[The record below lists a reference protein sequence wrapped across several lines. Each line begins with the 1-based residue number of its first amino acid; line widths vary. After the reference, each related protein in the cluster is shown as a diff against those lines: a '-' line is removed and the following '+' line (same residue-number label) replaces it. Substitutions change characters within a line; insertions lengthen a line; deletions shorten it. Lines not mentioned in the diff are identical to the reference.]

1 MPFARQANAAR
12 GERCDGVG
20 NNADKQEIGRPDG
33 EFTKQQVDYV
43 YQDRRYVGTR
53 EVAGYVLWDMAQ
65 SFNIN
70 TYSQRFVNT
79 ILQVSFRYQQILS
92 FINGIWDIVNDIF
105 TAAIVDKTRTR
116 WGKFK
121 PYLVLLAI
129 PGTVGT
135 CLYWLMPLFFPGT
148 GPEDLNKFIVYS
160 VLAIVREGI
169 GTFLGIAQGGI
180 ITTITPH
187 PVERTRML
195 TVANFFSGLF
205 GEKLP
210 EQIMTILL
218 DLIGNNVIKPKKG
231 PVSALYLK
239 LFVGM
244 GVFTSVVAGLVSL
257 WFNTIMR
264 ERVAQSVKT
273 PSIMQ
278 GIRSITN
285 NKPVLLMTLSQI
297 LSSFSVGGSRSDYF
311 IDVLNFASL
320 GYITGFPGGLLGPL
334 PFMIVP
340 WFRRHFQ
347 SRTLY
352 LASGYIGQVLMVP
365 IFIIGSLGGKKNGL
379 YKNRTVMAVALTIY
393 ETIIAFF
400 YGLRKVIPTE
410 MYNESMDYCEWK
422 NGYRTEAMTSVAKG
436 LASKLAG
443 IYTNLL
449 SLQIKRW
456 INYDQTAYIRGAAQS
471 DSTKYWLFAS
481 YAILPFATG
490 FLGIIPML
498 FYDLSGKKREKMYA
512 ELLERRAN
520 MAKTASDADRETM
533 AKVAD
538 EQMQVGVKNK
548 NKKL

>member
-1 MPFARQANAAR
+1 ML
-12 GERCDGVG
+12 
-20 NNADKQEIGRPDG
+20 DKDKKVDTAEQIEE
-33 EFTKQQVDYV
+33 EFTKAQVDYV
-43 YQDRRYVGTR
+43 YQNRRYVGTK

-70 TYSQRFVNT
+70 TYNQRFVNT

-92 FINGIWDIVNDIF
+92 VINGIWDIVNDIF

-135 CLYWLMPLFFPGT
+135 CLYWLLPLFFGGT
-148 GPEDLNKFIVYS
+148 GPEDLNKFIVYA

-195 TVANFFSGLF
+195 TIANFFSGLF

-210 EQIMTILL
+210 EQIMTILI
-218 DLIGNNVIKPKKG
+218 DLIGNNIIKPKKG
-231 PVSALYLK
+231 PVSGLYLK

-244 GVFTSVVAGLVSL
+244 GVFTSVVGGLVSL

-278 GIRSITN
+278 GIKSITN

-320 GYITGFPGGLLGPL
+320 GYVTGFPGGLLGPL

-340 WFRRHFQ
+340 WFRRRFQ

-365 IFIIGSLGGKKNGL
+365 IFIIGSIGGKQNGL
-379 YKNRTVMAVALTIY
+379 YKNRTVMAIALTVH

-481 YAILPFATG
+481 YAILPFVTG

-512 ELLERRAN
+512 ELLERRSN
-520 MAKTASDADRETM
+520 MSKGASEADTETM
-533 AKVAD
+533 ARIAA
-538 EQMQVGVKNK
+538 EQMEVGIKNK
-548 NKKL
+548 DKKL

>member
-1 MPFARQANAAR
+1 M
-12 GERCDGVG
+12 E
-20 NNADKQEIGRPDG
+20 NNAEKQEIGRPDG

-160 VLAIVREGI
+160 VLAILREGI

-278 GIRSITN
+278 
-285 NKPVLLMTLSQI
+285 
-297 LSSFSVGGSRSDYF
+297 
-311 IDVLNFASL
+311 
-320 GYITGFPGGLLGPL
+320 
-334 PFMIVP
+334 
-340 WFRRHFQ
+340 
-347 SRTLY
+347 
-352 LASGYIGQVLMVP
+352 
-365 IFIIGSLGGKKNGL
+365 
-379 YKNRTVMAVALTIY
+379 
-393 ETIIAFF
+393 
-400 YGLRKVIPTE
+400 
-410 MYNESMDYCEWK
+410 
-422 NGYRTEAMTSVAKG
+422 
-436 LASKLAG
+436 
-443 IYTNLL
+443 
-449 SLQIKRW
+449 
-456 INYDQTAYIRGAAQS
+456 
-471 DSTKYWLFAS
+471 
-481 YAILPFATG
+481 
-490 FLGIIPML
+490 
-498 FYDLSGKKREKMYA
+498 
-512 ELLERRAN
+512 
-520 MAKTASDADRETM
+520 
-533 AKVAD
+533 
-538 EQMQVGVKNK
+538 
-548 NKKL
+548 

>member
-1 MPFARQANAAR
+1 METNNNDGTKLDS
-12 GERCDGVG
+12 GE
-20 NNADKQEIGRPDG
+20 Q
-33 EFTKQQVDYV
+33 FTKEQVDYV
-43 YQDRRYVGTR
+43 YQNRRYVGTK
-53 EVAGYVLWDMAQ
+53 EVVGYVLWDMAQ

-70 TYSQRFVNT
+70 TYAQRFVNT
-79 ILQVSFRYQQILS
+79 ILQVSFEYQQILS
-92 FINGIWDIVNDIF
+92 VVNGIWDIVNDIF

-129 PGTVGT
+129 PGTIGT
-135 CLYWLMPLFFPGT
+135 CLYWLLPLFFQGT
-148 GPEDLNKFIVYS
+148 LPDDVKKFFVYS
-160 VLAIVREGI
+160 ALAIIREGI

-195 TVANFFSGLF
+195 TIANYFSGLF

-210 EQIMTILL
+210 EQIMTILI
-218 DLIGNNVIKPKKG
+218 DLIGNNIIKPKTG
-231 PVSALYLK
+231 TVSGLYLK

-244 GVFTSVVAGLVSL
+244 GTFTSIVGGLVSL

-264 ERVAQSVKT
+264 ERVVQSIKT
-273 PSIMQ
+273 PSIVQ
-278 GIRSITN
+278 GIKSITN

-297 LSSFSVGGSRSDYF
+297 LSSFSVGGSKSDYF
-311 IDVLNFASL
+311 IDVLNFATL
-320 GYITGFPGGLLGPL
+320 GYITGIPGGLLGPL

-347 SRTLY
+347 SRTIY
-352 LASGYIGQVLMVP
+352 LVSGYIGQVLMVP
-365 IFIIGSLGGKKNGL
+365 VFLVGTIGGKKNGL
-379 YKNRTVMAVALTIY
+379 YKNKMVMGITLTIY
-393 ETIIAFF
+393 ETIIAVF
-400 YGLRKVIPTE
+400 YGVRKVIPTE

-436 LASKLAG
+436 LAGKLAG

-456 INYDQTAYIRGAAQS
+456 INYDQTAYVRGLKQS

-481 YAILPFATG
+481 YAIFPLLTG

-498 FYDLSGKKREKMYA
+498 FYDLSGEKREKMYA
-512 ELLERRAN
+512 ELLSRRSN
-520 MAKTASDADRETM
+520 MSKNASVGDAETL
-533 AKVAD
+533 ARIAA
-538 EQMQVGVKNK
+538 EQMDVGKKNK
-548 NKKL
+548 DKKL

>member
-1 MPFARQANAAR
+1 ML
-12 GERCDGVG
+12 GK
-20 NNADKQEIGRPDG
+20 DKKVDAVEQTEE
-33 EFTKQQVDYV
+33 EFTKAQVDYV
-43 YQDRRYVGTR
+43 YQNRRYVGTK

-92 FINGIWDIVNDIF
+92 VINGIWDIINDIF

-135 CLYWLMPLFFPGT
+135 CLYWLLPLFFGGT
-148 GPEDLNKFIVYS
+148 GPEDLNKFIVYAI
-160 VLAIVREGI
+160 LAIVREGI

-195 TVANFFSGLF
+195 TIANFFSGLF

-210 EQIMTILL
+210 EQIMTILI
-218 DLIGNNVIKPKKG
+218 DLIGNNIIKPKKG

-244 GVFTSVVAGLVSL
+244 GVFTSVVGGLVSL

-264 ERVAQSVKT
+264 ERVAQSVQT

-278 GIRSITN
+278 GIKSITN

-320 GYITGFPGGLLGPL
+320 GYVTGFPGALLGPL
-334 PFMIVP
+334 PFMVVP
-340 WFRRHFQ
+340 WFRRRFQ

-365 IFIIGSLGGKKNGL
+365 IFIIGSIGGKQNGL
-379 YKNRTVMAVALTIY
+379 YKNRTIMAIALTVH

-471 DSTKYWLFAS
+471 NSTKYWLFAS
-481 YAILPFATG
+481 YAILPFVTG

-512 ELLERRAN
+512 ELLERRSN
-520 MAKTASDADRETM
+520 MSKGASEADKETM
-533 AKVAD
+533 ARIAA
-538 EQMQVGVKNK
+538 EQMEVGIKNK
-548 NKKL
+548 DKKL